1 MAENKL
7 TAKENR
13 LLMPGPPFP
22 AAQRRVLGFFFGGSM
37 GLLYGLVSEFI
48 NPIVLPGIPL
58 YQPSPG
64 PLLRALGG
72 MAGGAI
78 LGLVAAWPR
87 EGVIGVIVSATAGA
101 AAISLSTL
109 AAALRRGEF
118 VAPILVTAY
127 TFLPRLFF
135 YLPHAALVRWGI
147 SEWREAGPPPP
158 FDVRRHGRV
167 ALIAL
172 GLAALV
178 GGCSLRSDEARRA
191 MAAMDR
197 LLQGAAQ
204 AATTEDLPK
213 PLQRVEGFLA
223 EASGDYS
230 LQWSDELERFQG
242 VRPITDEEREETLII
257 IRYES
262 GLTFQCI
269 FTPPVP
275 DPSCTR

>member
-1 MAENKL
+1 MEGKL
-7 TAKENR
+7 LKA
-13 LLMPGPPFP
+13 GAPFP
-22 AAQRRVLGFFFGGSM
+22 ATQRRVLGFALGGGM
-37 GLLYGLVSEFI
+37 GLLYALVSQFI
-48 NPIVLPGIPL
+48 NPVVMTGIPL
-58 YQPSPG
+58 YQPPPG
-64 PLLRALGG
+64 PFVRALGG

-78 LGLVAAWPR
+78 LGLLAAWPR
-87 EGVIGVIVSATAGA
+87 EGLTGVVVSAMAGA
-101 AAISLSTL
+101 AAISLTTL

-118 VAPILVTAY
+118 VAPFLVTVY

-135 YLPHAALVRWGI
+135 YLPHSALVRWGI

-158 FDVRRHGRV
+158 FELRRHGWA
-167 ALIAL
+167 ALVTM

-178 GGCSLRSDEARRA
+178 GGCSLRSDEARQA
-191 MAAMDR
+191 MIAMDR

-204 AATTEDLPK
+204 AASTDDLPK
-213 PLQRVEGFLA
+213 PLQRVEGFLP

-230 LQWSDELERFQG
+230 LQWSEELDEFQG
-242 VRPITDEEREETLII
+242 VRPITEEAREETLII